1 MLHKRGPKLSPMV
14 HEAVFHAK
22 NYMSHLLEAFFLSF
36 INSYKS
42 LSKHVKKRAS
52 FYLYIKNLVRILQLV

>member
-22 NYMSHLLEAFFLSF
+22 NYMSHLLEAFS
-36 INSYKS
+36 S
-42 LSKHVKKRAS
+42 L
-52 FYLYIKNLVRILQLV
+52 L